1 MGDQRTGV
9 GKKRSKMLS
18 KESEMRLLAR
28 SLNRKGSEPLIL
40 ELLRSDPELA
50 KQFGRSAETARL
62 QFDATYP
69 GQTRERKFSNGDWEN
84 AGFEDIANFNRLIG
98 FKRS

>member
-18 KESEMRLLAR
+18 KKNEMRLLAR
-28 SLNRKGSEPLIL
+28 SLSRKGREPLIFD
-40 ELLRSDPELA
+40 LLRSDPELA
-50 KQFGRSAETARL
+50 KQFGRSVETARL

-69 GQTRERKFSNGDWEN
+69 GQTRERKFSNGDWKN
-84 AGFEDIANFNRLIG
+84 AGFEEIADLNRLIG
-98 FKRS
+98 LKRS